1 MITGWVMFLILI
13 VVNTAIYVGIDM
25 AFENDFWR
33 EDEKRNPQLSVQPR
47 TSSGKPEQQLTMDQ
61 A

>member
-1 MITGWVMFLILI
+1 MIAGWVMFLILI

-33 EDEKRNPQLSVQPR
+33 EDETRK
-47 TSSGKPEQQLTMDQ
+47 E
-61 A
+61 

>member
-1 MITGWVMFLILI
+1 MFLILI

-33 EDEKRNPQLSVQPR
+33 EDEKRNP
-47 TSSGKPEQQLTMDQ
+47 
-61 A
+61 

>member
-1 MITGWVMFLILI
+1 MMITGWVMFLILI

-33 EDEKRNPQLSVQPR
+33 EDETRK
-47 TSSGKPEQQLTMDQ
+47 E
-61 A
+61 